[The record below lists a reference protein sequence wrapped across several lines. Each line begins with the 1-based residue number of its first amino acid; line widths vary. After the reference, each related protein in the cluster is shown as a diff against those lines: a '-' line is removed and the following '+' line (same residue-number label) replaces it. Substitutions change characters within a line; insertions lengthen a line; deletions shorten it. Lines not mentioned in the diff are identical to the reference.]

1 MCLREYTE
9 EEIKEMFREDG
20 IEVGFERGLK
30 RGREQGIEQGIAAT
44 NKNHIINLLRKGKSP
59 EEIQDLLDIPLD
71 EIVKIKDRELT
82 TV

>member
-30 RGREQGIEQGIAAT
+30 RGREQGIAAT
-44 NKNHIINLLRKGKSP
+44 NKNHIINLLSKGKSP

>member
-9 EEIKEMFREDG
+9 EEIKEMFREDV
-20 IEVGFERGLK
+20 IEK
-30 RGREQGIEQGIAAT
+30 KKKKI
-44 NKNHIINLLRKGKSP
+44 IINLLRKGKSP
-59 EEIQDLLDIPLD
+59 EEIHDLLDIPLD

>member
-20 IEVGFERGLK
+20 IEK
-30 RGREQGIEQGIAAT
+30 KKKKI
-44 NKNHIINLLRKGKSP
+44 IINLLRKGKSP